1 MTDLFSFHGRTA
13 TKHCCQV
20 NKRATQSNSS
30 LANPI
35 NSQNV
40 QIFHKPAGN
49 DHQARKIT
57 KKRVS
62 CHSVINETS
71 NFRNTATTVSIDLM
85 NSLWRA
91 DVSKF
96 PKRGRRG
103 GGRSLGS
110 VRQFL
115 NEKGAMHFNKI
126 SAQFR
131 RRLYTIESL
140 INLSI
145 ILYPGNRC
153 D

>member
-1 MTDLFSFHGRTA
+1 MTDLSSFHERTA
-13 TKHCCQV
+13 TKHSCRV
-20 NKRATQSNSS
+20 NKRATRSNSS

-40 QIFHKPAGN
+40 QIFHKPPGN
-49 DHQARKIT
+49 DLQARKIT

-62 CHSVINETS
+62 CHSVINETF

-96 PKRGRRG
+96 PKRGR

-126 SAQFR
+126 SARFR

-145 ILYPGNRC
+145 ILYPANRR